1 MKCSHRILSAGFMM
15 LWWWNKTRA
24 CCEAAFKFK
33 LAKVVCSCALLWS
46 LLFKSPIFQNAHPR
60 PPKGGIA
67 KARPSWEEHFPT
79 LTHSMA
85 LREMTWF
92 IIWISNTTCSSKEH
106 PVITIKVCLRG
117 SRKVLISQKLKRW
130 SLQYLRALG
139 AYLPDVLT
147 PDKSSLR
154 RPSTSN
160 PFSICILVSPA
171 RGGYFALFLLELMST
186 NCANVESCAPASSL
200 SCLPGQGNNTME
212 SMSSHIEHLFPY
224 FSQFTLLSLDGEHNG
239 VWLHVQSQNIIFNW
253 LQQLF

>member
-1 MKCSHRILSAGFMM
+1 M
-15 LWWWNKTRA
+15 
-24 CCEAAFKFK
+24 
-33 LAKVVCSCALLWS
+33 
-46 LLFKSPIFQNAHPR
+46 PAHQIYMR
-60 PPKGGIA
+60 N
-67 KARPSWEEHFPT
+67 WEEHFPT

-139 AYLPDVLT
+139 AYLPAVLT

-154 RPSTSN
+154 SPSTSN

-200 SCLPGQGNNTME
+200 SCLPGQGDNTME

-224 FSQFTLLSLDGEHNG
+224 FSQFTLLSLDGEPLG

>member
-1 MKCSHRILSAGFMM
+1 MQVLWCCDGETRPVPAVKQLSNLNLQKLSVLARYCGPFFSKVQFS
-15 LWWWNKTRA
+15 KTLTLA
-24 CCEAAFKFK
+24 LPKEA
-33 LAKVVCSCALLWS
+33 L
-46 LLFKSPIFQNAHPR
+46 PMPAHP
-60 PPKGGIA
+60 IYL
-67 KARPSWEEHFPT
+67 SNWEEHFPT

-92 IIWISNTTCSSKEH
+92 IIWISNTTCFSKEH

-139 AYLPDVLT
+139 AYLPAVLT

-154 RPSTSN
+154 SPSTSN

-200 SCLPGQGNNTME
+200 SCLPGQGDNTME